1 MQKKFQKMFLVCVI
15 MAFEPFARSYLYYE
29 ENSSNRQ
36 STCYQTVIRSHIWLR
51 EMFSNSVLSWIN
63 GKLGQKCHHA
73 EFVGVWDPW
82 TRWFPKVLL
91 KRELSGIQRTT
102 FIAVNDFQ
110 DIWAMKL
117 IFFFL
122 KCAKFSVY
130 FGNAKKIEEIFLV
143 FVIMVFQPFAG
154 TYLCYEENSCDR
166 QSTCY
171 KTVLRSQIWLT
182 EISSN
187 SILPWIT
194 WKLG

>member
-1 MQKKFQKMFLVCVI
+1 MKILGMQKKFQKMFLVCVI

-51 EMFSNSVLSWIN
+51 EMFSNSILSWIN

-117 IFFFL
+117 IFFFWNAQNFRYILEMQKKL
-122 KCAKFSVY
+122 KKY
-130 FGNAKKIEEIFLV
+130 FWFL
-143 FVIMVFQPFAG
+143 
-154 TYLCYEENSCDR
+154 
-166 QSTCY
+166 
-171 KTVLRSQIWLT
+171 W
-182 EISSN
+182 
-187 SILPWIT
+187 
-194 WKLG
+194 